1 MHRLPC
7 HTYTFM
13 HLFNYE
19 RQQTPWYEEQ
29 TKGQRQTVQDKRT
42 HVIFKKMIFKKFQ
55 FIWEIIQAKSFQFTL
70 GSSEKKA
77 ILIN

>member
-1 MHRLPC
+1 MKSK
-7 HTYTFM
+7 
-13 HLFNYE
+13 
-19 RQQTPWYEEQ
+19 Q
-29 TKGQRQTVQDKRT
+29 KGKDKQCKIKG

-55 FIWEIIQAKSFQFTL
+55 FIWEIIQAKSFKFTS

>member
-55 FIWEIIQAKSFQFTL
+55 FIWEIIQTKSFQFTS